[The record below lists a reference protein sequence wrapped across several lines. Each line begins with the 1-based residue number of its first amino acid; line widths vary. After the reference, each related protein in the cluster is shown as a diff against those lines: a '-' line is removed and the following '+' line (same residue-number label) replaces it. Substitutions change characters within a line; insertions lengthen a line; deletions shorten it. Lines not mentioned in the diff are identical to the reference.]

1 MKIRIKG
8 NSIRYRLTQSE
19 VRTLADTGR
28 LEEETRFGPDEQQ
41 KLRYTIETKADTD
54 HLQADFINNRITL
67 YLPLQAAKNWPD
79 EERISFEHKLQIS
92 PDTTLFLLLEKDF
105 VCLDD
110 VAEDQSDNYPNPRY
124 EKRD

>member
-8 NSIRYRLTQSE
+8 NFIRYRLTQSE
-19 VRTLADTGR
+19 VKTLAERGR
-28 LEEETRFGPDEQQ
+28 LEEETVFGSEQRFCYA
-41 KLRYTIETKADTD
+41 LETKSDIEK
-54 HLQADFINNRITL
+54 LEADFQNNCITL
-67 YLPLQAAKNWPD
+67 YLPQQAARNWPH
-79 EERISFEHKLQIS
+79 EERVGFENTVPVT
-92 PDTTLFLLLEKDF
+92 PDKTLFLLLEKDF